1 MSVRAAKQ
9 RLTNLVD
16 LGTSN
21 EIIRALEPLLGLF
34 IIYFA
39 T

>member
-1 MSVRAAKQ
+1 MSVRAGNHS
-9 RLTNLVD
+9 LTNLVD

-21 EIIRALEPLLGLF
+21 EIIRALEPILGLF